1 LKSLQFLNQN
11 ISEFSVIMSYVCDV
25 VGFDE
30 GVLLFNLYSLSET
43 VLRQFG
49 RVTDRELNL

>member
-1 LKSLQFLNQN
+1 
-11 ISEFSVIMSYVCDV
+11 MSYVCDV